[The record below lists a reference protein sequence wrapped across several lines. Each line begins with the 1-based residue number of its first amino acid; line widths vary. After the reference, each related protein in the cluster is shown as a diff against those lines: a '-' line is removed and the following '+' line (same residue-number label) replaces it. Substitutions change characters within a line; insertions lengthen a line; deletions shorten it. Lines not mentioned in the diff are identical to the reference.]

1 MKTAQIPYELFV
13 DLVLYH
19 LNSEDDFDEEIRQG
33 LEQKL
38 TALAKEGVTSRG
50 EIRKLQDNVQYYR
63 ERYYDSA
70 TALETM
76 KNRYNELKEK
86 CKPYLEAMEHF
97 PELVR
102 SFIDK
107 VRELFIVKEA
117 QKQAEKEAKEKARQE
132 RIKTRR
138 NKRGME
144 R

>member
-1 MKTAQIPYELFV
+1 MGQKTITGKIAM
-13 DLVLYH
+13 
-19 LNSEDDFDEEIRQG
+19 SKDDYS
-33 LEQKL
+33 KL
-38 TALAKEGVTSRG
+38 TVLAKEGVTSRG

-102 SFIDK
+102 SFVDK
-107 VRELFIVKEA
+107 VKERLLS
-117 QKQAEKEAKEKARQE
+117 KKH
-132 RIKTRR
+132 R
-138 NKRGME
+138 NKPKKKQRKKQDRSVSRLVKISVVWKDKRFDYTHDFMTS
-144 R
+144 

>member
-1 MKTAQIPYELFV
+1 MKNVQIPYELFV

-107 VRELFIVKEA
+107 VRELFYCQGSTETSRKGSKGKSKA
-117 QKQAEKEAKEKARQE
+117 GAYQDSQK
-132 RIKTRR
+132 
-138 NKRGME
+138 
-144 R
+144 